1 MRISIRIA
9 SNQDCWH
16 PRFPTVDLAKCY
28 PKDASGN
35 THFNES
41 EFIRQISAFDYVML
55 SDKDS
60 GTPMAFAAV
69 LIASVNEWLED
80 NGKDVDADP
89 NVAKI
94 SSRLNRNLKRGSY
107 SFVRLDITGV
117 RVVWKG
123 KTVRGAK
130 VRITTNDNDVFE
142 RHPFEHDFA
151 MILADFC
158 RCYSNLYVSRGEPAI
173 VFAPETQ
180 ALLNDLHELTTEK
193 NEADRDRT
201 RQRKPQR
208 IRWQEQRWTGN
219 GGQAGRRIDTVA
231 DATSRRREAKYWPE
245 QRRTPGHAH
254 SRDPRPRRAIGHVA
268 DAMRV
273 RP

>member
-28 PKDASGN
+28 PKDASGK
-35 THFNES
+35 TRFDES
-41 EFIRQISAFDYVML
+41 EFVRQISAFDYVML

-60 GTPMAFAAV
+60 GTPMAFAAI

-123 KTVRGAK
+123 KTVRGTK

-142 RHPFEHDFA
+142 RNPFEHDFA

-158 RCYSNLYVSRGEPAI
+158 RCYSNLYVSRGEPAL
-173 VFAPETQ
+173 VFSPETQ
-180 ALLNDLHELTTEK
+180 ALIKELHDLTVEK
-193 NEADRDRT
+193 NEADRI
-201 RQRKPQR
+201 RKSNESR
-208 IRWQEQRWTGN
+208 FTCKNHRCGYCTSDAEGN
-219 GGQAGRRIDTVA
+219 PPDFNCEHYRNGKCVEVKA
-231 DATSRRREAKYWPE
+231 
-245 QRRTPGHAH
+245 
-254 SRDPRPRRAIGHVA
+254 
-268 DAMRV
+268 
-273 RP
+273 